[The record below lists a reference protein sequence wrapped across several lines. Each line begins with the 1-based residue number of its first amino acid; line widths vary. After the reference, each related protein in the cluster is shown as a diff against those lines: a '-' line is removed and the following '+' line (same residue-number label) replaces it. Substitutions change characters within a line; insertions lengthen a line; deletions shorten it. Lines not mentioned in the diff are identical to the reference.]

1 MIEVEVKAHATNLDD
16 IEEKVIEIGASRVK
30 EEYQEDLY
38 FNAPHRDFA
47 QTDEALRIR
56 KTKSENSEETY
67 ITYKGPKMDKISKTR
82 KEIEV
87 AVEDPSNMAEILE
100 NLSFRAVAMVRKNR
114 TIYTLG
120 ELIITLDQV
129 HGVGDFVEI
138 EKETLEGED
147 TKKALKEIFSTYSKI
162 GIESGFERSSYLEL
176 MGIHRKKWE
185 F

>member
-138 EKETLEGED
+138 EKKTLG
-147 TKKALKEIFSTYSKI
+147 
-162 GIESGFERSSYLEL
+162 R
-176 MGIHRKKWE
+176 
-185 F
+185 

>member
-1 MIEVEVKAHATNLDD
+1 MIEVEVKAHATNLDE
-16 IEEKVIEIGASRVK
+16 IEKKVIEIGASRRG

-56 KTKSENSEETY
+56 KTKSENSEKTY
-67 ITYKGPKMDKISKTR
+67 ITYKGPKMDELSKTR

-87 AVEDPSNMAEILE
+87 AVEDPSNVAEILQ

-114 TIYTLG
+114 TIYTLD

-138 EKETLEGED
+138 EKETAEGED
-147 TKKALKEIFSTYSKI
+147 TEEALNQIFATYSKI
-162 GIESGFERSSYLEL
+162 GIENGFERSSYLEL
-176 MGIHRKKWE
+176 MGIH
-185 F
+185 

>member
-129 HGVGDFVEI
+129 HGVGDFLEI
-138 EKETLEGED
+138 EK
-147 TKKALKEIFSTYSKI
+147 
-162 GIESGFERSSYLEL
+162 
-176 MGIHRKKWE
+176 
-185 F
+185 

>member
-1 MIEVEVKAHATNLDD
+1 MIEVEVKAHATNLDE
-16 IEEKVIEIGASRVK
+16 IEEKVIEIGASRVG

-67 ITYKGPKMDKISKTR
+67 ITYKGPKMDELSKTR

-87 AVEDPSNMAEILE
+87 AVEDPSNVAEILQ

-114 TIYTLG
+114 TIYTLD

-138 EKETLEGED
+138 EKETAEGED
-147 TKKALKEIFSTYSKI
+147 TKEALNEIFATYSKI
-162 GIESGFERSSYLEL
+162 GIENGFERSSYLEL
-176 MGIHRKKWE
+176 MGIH
-185 F
+185 